1 MATVIPFPAERLD
14 DPAEALFLAL
24 MRSADTMRGEV
35 IALAARRRVAQ
46 QDNAAQ
52 EQEQEAQAVP
62 F

>member
-24 MRSADTMRGEV
+24 MRSADTVRGEV

-52 EQEQEAQAVP
+52 EQEAQAVP